1 MPHRTLD
8 NYDETQTDQP
18 MSQTDTDADS
28 VTNRSEIVFVTDAQ
42 DSNPNGNPM
51 GENRPRIDPVT
62 QQAAITDVRLK
73 RYLRDQLRADDH
85 PIFVKRTG
93 DGAEIRAAL
102 ALDLFEDVESVE
114 DLDEID
120 DIEREFLARATD
132 IRYFGATLAFNMD
145 TGEELYEAVKER
157 FPSQFTGPVQ
167 FSPARSLN
175 AVETNEET
183 SMLTSVIATQDEKE
197 QGGFGLD
204 DHRIKYGIFPFHG
217 LVDEHGASDTHL
229 RAADVER
236 LDTLCWRA
244 LKNQTIS
251 RSKIGQEPRLYV
263 RAEYSTDGFH
273 VGDLHNDV
281 ELDEARSEPDGEM
294 RSVRD
299 VCLDV
304 TRLVE
309 TLTSAA
315 EDGHLETVHVTGS
328 DRLAVTCDGA
338 EIETADEIADALE
351 VREVPVDGFD
361 VYEKFN
367 ETVAAE

>member
-1 MPHRTLD
+1 MSHRTF
-8 NYDETQTDQP
+8 DEYNESDTEKT
-18 MSQTDTDADS
+18 MSETDADS
-28 VTNRSEIVFVTDAQ
+28 DVTNRSEIVFVTDAQ
-42 DSNPNGNPM
+42 DCNPNGDPM

-73 RYLRDQLRADDH
+73 RYLRDQLRADNH
-85 PIFVKRTG
+85 PIFVKRTD

-102 ALDLFEDVESVE
+102 ALDLFDEVESVE
-114 DLDEID
+114 DLDEVD
-120 DIEREFLARATD
+120 DIESEFLARATD
-132 IRYFGATLAFNMD
+132 IRYFGATLSFNAD
-145 TGEELYEAVKER
+145 TNDELYEAVKER

-175 AVETNEET
+175 AVETSEET

-217 LVDEHGASDTHL
+217 LVDENGASDTHL
-229 RAADVER
+229 NETDVER

-244 LKNQTIS
+244 VKNQTIS

-263 RAEYSTDGFH
+263 RAEYSTDGYH
-273 VGDLHNDV
+273 VGDLHNAIT
-281 ELDEARSEPDGEM
+281 LDETESKPDGEM

-304 TRLVE
+304 SDLVE
-309 TLTSAA
+309 TLESVAD
-315 EDGHLETVHVTGS
+315 DGHLGTVHIAGS

-338 EIETADEIADALE
+338 EIEFADEIADELE
-351 VREVPVDGFD
+351 DRGVPVDGFD

-367 ETVAAE
+367 EMSTAE

>member
-8 NYDETQTDQP
+8 DYETTTPRP
-18 MSQTDTDADS
+18 MLESDSNSES

-42 DSNPNGNPM
+42 DCNPNGDPM
-51 GENRPRIDPVT
+51 GEDRPRIDPVT

-73 RYLRDQLRADDH
+73 RYLRDQLRSDDL

-93 DGAEIRAAL
+93 DGAEVRAEL
-102 ALDLFEDVESVE
+102 ALDLFDEVESVD

-120 DIEREFLARATD
+120 DIETGFLSRATD
-132 IRYFGATLAFNMD
+132 VRYFGATLSFNAD
-145 TGEELYEAVKER
+145 SDSELYEAVKER

-175 AVETNEET
+175 AVETSEET
-183 SMLTSVIATQDEKE
+183 SMLTSVIATQDDNE

-217 LVDEHGASDTHL
+217 LVDEHGARDTNL
-229 RAADVER
+229 TAADVER
-236 LDTLCWRA
+236 LDTLCWRG

-263 RAEYSTDGFH
+263 RAEYSTEGYH

-281 ELDEARSEPDGEM
+281 QIDREQSEADGEM

-304 TRLVE
+304 TNLVE
-309 TLTSAA
+309 TLTSIA
-315 EDGHLETVHVTGS
+315 EDGHLETVHITGS
-328 DRLAVTCDGA
+328 SRLGVSCDGSD
-338 EIETADEIADALE
+338 IETADEIASALDA
-351 VREVPVDGFD
+351 RGVPVDEFD
-361 VYEKFN
+361 VYERFD
-367 ETVAAE
+367 EQHAAE